1 MEWQLALINTGV
13 GLATGFGVAIVGYLS
28 NMLGEDFKFKKAIPT
43 LVIGVVMGA
52 ITGFISAD
60 PKSAVIAA
68 LTGDVLRNAL
78 KNYTDIKNKIQA
90 TP

>member
-1 MEWQLALINTGV
+1 MGFESALINTGV
-13 GLATGFGVAIVGYLS
+13 GLATGAGVALVGYLS
-28 NMLGEDFKFKKAIPT
+28 NMKGEDFQFKKALPT
-43 LVIGVVMGA
+43 LIIGIVMGA

-78 KNYTDIKNKIQA
+78 KNYTDIKSKLPS
-90 TP
+90 TE

>member
-13 GLATGFGVAIVGYLS
+13 GLLTGFGVAIVGYLS
-28 NMLGEDFKFKKAIPT
+28 NSKGEVFQFNKAMPT
-43 LVIGVVMGA
+43 LIIGVVMGA

-78 KNYTDIKNKIQA
+78 KNYTDIKTRIQNI
-90 TP
+90 